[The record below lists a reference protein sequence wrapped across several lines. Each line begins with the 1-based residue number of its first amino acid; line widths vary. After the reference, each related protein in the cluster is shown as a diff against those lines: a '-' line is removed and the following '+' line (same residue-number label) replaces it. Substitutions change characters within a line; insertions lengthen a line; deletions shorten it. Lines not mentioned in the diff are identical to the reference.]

1 MFYFHTKTQT
11 FVFKLLRFEERFEML
26 RRFRDRL
33 VWTVDLIVEIRLR
46 FQISPGYIVCFLVR
60 QQTSDVFD
68 MTQGT
73 LLKGRYAG

>member
-1 MFYFHTKTQT
+1 MQT
-11 FVFKLLRFEERFEML
+11 FVFKLWFEERFEML

-46 FQISPGYIVCFLVR
+46 FQISPAYIVCFLVR